1 MGFLKRGK
9 KKEQVIAELRQTI
22 NKMNLRQRKFEKDS
36 VKMRAKAKQ
45 YAKTNRNLAK
55 QYLMRYN
62 KAQANQ
68 KKYDG
73 FIMKL
78 EDRILALEAAEDTN
92 EIGKAMISA
101 RDMMKKS
108 LNIMT
113 REKAIEIEM
122 ESKQMMDEIDQAG
135 EVFSDIEDLELDD
148 EEYEAQLDELEAE
161 DILGEEILPDI
172 PDEPV
177 EVKDKGKTKV
187 KKDLEDLK
195 RELDIDD

>member
-1 MGFLKRGK
+1 MGFLNRGK

-36 VKMRAKAKQ
+36 TKMRAKAKQ

-62 KAQANQ
+62 KAQVNQ

-108 LNIMT
+108 INVMS

-148 EEYEAQLDELEAE
+148 EDYEAQLDELEAE
-161 DILGEEILPDI
+161 EILDEEILPDI

-177 EVKDKGKTKV
+177 KVKDKTKV

>member
-9 KKEQVIAELRQTI
+9 KKDEVIAELRQSI
-22 NKMNLRQRKFEKDS
+22 NKMNLRSRKFEKDAI
-36 VKMRAKAKQ
+36 KMRAKAKQ
-45 YAKTNRNLAK
+45 YAKTNRGLAK

-62 KAQANQ
+62 KAQASQ
-68 KKYDG
+68 KKYDA
-73 FIMKL
+73 FILKL

-92 EIGKAMISA
+92 EVAKAMISA

-108 LNIMT
+108 INVIS

-135 EVFSDIEDLELDD
+135 EVFADVEDLELDD
-148 EEYEAQLDELEAE
+148 EEFESQLDELEAE
-161 DILGEEILPDI
+161 ELLGEEVLPDI

-177 EVKDKGKTKV
+177 KVKEKSKV
-187 KKDLEDLK
+187 KKDLEELK
-195 RELDIDD
+195 RELNIDD

>member
-1 MGFLKRGK
+1 MVKQLGFLSRGK

-36 VKMRAKAKQ
+36 VKMRAKAKT

-108 LNIMT
+108 VNVMS

-148 EEYEAQLDELEAE
+148 EDYEAQLDELEAE
-161 DILGEEILPDI
+161 DILGEEIYNI
-172 PDEPV
+172 FE
-177 EVKDKGKTKV
+177 K
-187 KKDLEDLK
+187 
-195 RELDIDD
+195 ELHKNTNLAIDFVFSSD